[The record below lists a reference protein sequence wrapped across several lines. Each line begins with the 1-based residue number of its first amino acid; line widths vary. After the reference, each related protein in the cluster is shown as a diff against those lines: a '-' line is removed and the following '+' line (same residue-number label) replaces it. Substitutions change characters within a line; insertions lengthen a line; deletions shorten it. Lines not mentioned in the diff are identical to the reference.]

1 MTKCLSNIHSNLVK
15 HCTLNIEVFPT
26 FIMFK
31 IKGYTHTDIYIYI
44 RPKLIST
51 KRM

>member
-31 IKGYTHTDIYIYI
+31 IKGYTYIIYIKI

-51 KRM
+51 KPM